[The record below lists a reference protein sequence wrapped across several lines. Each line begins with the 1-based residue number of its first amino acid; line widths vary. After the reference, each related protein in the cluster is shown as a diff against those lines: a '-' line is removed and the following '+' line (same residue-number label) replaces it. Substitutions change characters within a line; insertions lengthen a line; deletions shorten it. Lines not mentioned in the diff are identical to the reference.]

1 MLGPGRGHKSDLL
14 PDQKEKKREMSAMYR
29 GRIERL
35 RLSEQSI
42 ELSTTT
48 NLTSLHVQKIILV
61 NEMILK
67 HLEAG
72 GTFLF

>member
-61 NEMILK
+61 NEMIPK

-72 GTFLF
+72 GPFLF

>member
-42 ELSTTT
+42 ELSTKT